1 MILAM
6 VRQVPARIPIPEDKI
21 ENFCR
26 KWGIKTFELFGS
38 VLRDDF
44 DSGHSDVDVM
54 VTLSPDRRYTLFD
67 IVHMEEELAGLFGR
81 PVHLTER
88 STVEKSEN
96 YIRRESILSEAQLV
110 YER

>member
-1 MILAM
+1 MILDM
-6 VRQVPARIPIPEDKI
+6 VRQVTARIPILEDKI
-21 ENFCR
+21 DNFCR

-44 DSGHSDVDVM
+44 DSEHSDVDAM

-67 IVHMEEELAGLFGR
+67 VVHMEEELADLFGR